1 MDRFLLSLRKR
12 VLVPAI
18 ATAGIFLWLFL
29 CHMHYESYWNGTIA
43 RVQTT
48 DFNMLHHTLPAT
60 LSCMILEG
68 RDDLIQKTL
77 DSSYGLFGLVVTD
90 PDGENI
96 LYRTDK
102 VYHQKSWQA
111 HATPEEL
118 NKSGEPYDLITDPP
132 QLEPMYSHASPR
144 EPKALATGAKVRGR
158 VLGRLYYM
166 RSPPP
171 TFFGD
176 IGNFLFTGMAEIS
189 GGKRGYCY
197 ISFACL
203 FFSTMVLLLIYL
215 RKRGVE
221 LKQKEVE
228 HVRRELDI
236 RKKALEHLSNELAT
250 QKARKVWLEREADQ
264 AYRRAIALKEHL
276 ERLRD
281 ALAGSMAQAAEAS
294 HGKAPQG
301 VASVGQQA
309 TSYPRIRPPVSPP
322 SSILEEIEV
331 LIPDLSENARVLR
344 SQAEVLHDYCNTLE
358 ERQVEMKRIVE
369 NAFTRAQSLKAMA
382 AGPTQGFAPAVVSAG
397 DSAAGGTAGPGVSGP
412 AVYGMAQSPAPS
424 SQATSAAGAPK
435 ATYGGAN
442 QGDMGEI
449 IDMSPG

>member
-1 MDRFLLSLRKR
+1 MHIDRLLLSLRKR
-12 VLVPAI
+12 VLVPSI
-18 ATAGIFLWLFL
+18 ALAGILLWLLL
-29 CHMHYESYWNGTIA
+29 CHIHYESYWNGTIA

-48 DFNMLHHTLPAT
+48 DFNMLHHTLPTT
-60 LSCMILEG
+60 LACQILEG
-68 RDDLIQKTL
+68 RDDLVQKTL

-90 PDGENI
+90 PAGENI

-102 VYHQKSWQA
+102 VYHQKSWQPM
-111 HATPEEL
+111 ATPEEL
-118 NKSGEPYDLITDPP
+118 SKSGEPFDLITDPP
-132 QLEPMYSHASPR
+132 QIEPLYTHASPR
-144 EPKALATGAKVRGR
+144 EPKAAATGAKARGR

-171 TFFGD
+171 TFLSD
-176 IGNFLFTGMAEIS
+176 MANFVMTGMTEIS
-189 GGKRGYCY
+189 GAKRGYCY
-197 ISFACL
+197 ISFACV
-203 FFSTMVLLLIYL
+203 FFSTMLLLLIYL
-215 RKRGVE
+215 RKRGLE

-228 HVRRELDI
+228 HVRRELEI

-281 ALAGSMAQAAEAS
+281 ALAGSMAQAAGEAVNG
-294 HGKAPQG
+294 HGA
-301 VASVGQQA
+301 VSAGQQA
-309 TSYPRIRPPVSPP
+309 ISYPRIRPPVSPP

-369 NAFTRAQSLKAMA
+369 NAFNRAQSLKGVTTGISPNAVSAGRDGQVPA
-382 AGPTQGFAPAVVSAG
+382 AGPGQAQANGQNLSGTGSG
-397 DSAAGGTAGPGVSGP
+397 NSAAGNSG
-412 AVYGMAQSPAPS
+412 
-424 SQATSAAGAPK
+424 AGAGRSQTSYAP
-435 ATYGGAN
+435 GA
-442 QGDMGEI
+442 DPSGEI
-449 IDMSPG
+449 IDMSPR